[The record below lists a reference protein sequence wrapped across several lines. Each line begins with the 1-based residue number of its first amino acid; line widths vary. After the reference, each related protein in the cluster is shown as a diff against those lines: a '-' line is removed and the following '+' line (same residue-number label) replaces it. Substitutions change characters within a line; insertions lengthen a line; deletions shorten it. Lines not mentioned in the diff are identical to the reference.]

1 MVHVQ
6 DHMYISID
14 IPVNPSILIILVFTQ
29 TEMFWFISTGK
40 LTRPLRKDL
49 LNSLTLNKS
58 EDTQKSY
65 NVIQGDL

>member
-14 IPVNPSILIILVFTQ
+14 IPVNPSILIILAFTQ
-29 TEMFWFISTGK
+29 TEMFWFISTRK

-65 NVIQGDL
+65 NVIQGGL

>member
-29 TEMFWFISTGK
+29 TEMFWFISTHK

-49 LNSLTLNKS
+49 LNSLTINKS
-58 EDTQKSY
+58 ENTQKKLHA
-65 NVIQGDL
+65 I

>member
-29 TEMFWFISTGK
+29 TEMFWFISTSK
-40 LTRPLRKDL
+40 LTRTLRKDL

-65 NVIQGDL
+65 NVMQGGL